1 MNYRLRFQRFYE
13 TDSRLDDAY
22 TPGVSAC
29 RRSEWYKRFVL
40 VLPIR

>member
-1 MNYRLRFQRFYE
+1 MNYRLRFQRYYE

-22 TPGVSAC
+22 TPGFRVSK
-29 RRSEWYKRFVL
+29 SEWYKRFVL